1 MMVQEKIVQF
11 VRIIWINQT
20 NDTSL
25 NVNWKQLKNL
35 LAQNGFYN
43 NLQGRFKISFNDTY
57 EDITDGTLYRK
68 LYNNDGPL
76 SSPNNLSFV
85 LNIDGAPVFKS
96 S

>member
-1 MMVQEKIVQF
+1 MSIENK
-11 VRIIWINQT
+11 
-20 NDTSL
+20 
-25 NVNWKQLKNL
+25 LKNL

-68 LYNNDGPL
+68 LYNNDGTL

>member
-1 MMVQEKIVQF
+1 MSIENK
-11 VRIIWINQT
+11 
-20 NDTSL
+20 
-25 NVNWKQLKNL
+25 LKNF

-85 LNIDGAPVFKS
+85 LNTDGAPVFKS